1 MSLQELR
8 NAIVA
13 DGVVDADEVTLLE
26 TELYADG
33 VIDQDEAS
41 ILFEINDAVSG
52 NANSPEWGDFF
63 VRAVTDF
70 VLQDETSPGVV
81 DDDEAAFLITSVLA
95 DGTVDDLE
103 RALLTNIREQAT
115 SLSAVLTDKLT
126 ELGI

>member
-81 DDDEAAFLITSVLA
+81 DDDEAAFLINSVLA